1 MVDILFVTVGVFR
14 VMDAAAKAKHQS
26 PFLKRYPAISSSGNF
41 FFLLFN
47 FSFIL
52 SSVHRLNLKFP

>member
-41 FFLLFN
+41 FFFYCLIFPLFCLVY
-47 FSFIL
+47 IG
-52 SSVHRLNLKFP
+52 

>member
-41 FFLLFN
+41 FF
-47 FSFIL
+47 FI
-52 SSVHRLNLKFP
+52 V